1 MILCN
6 TLQQEKKR
14 DSRCAGMAQSYLF
27 GFVSYLNIGMITSAV
42 SFSSHMYKQGLSLMI
57 TFLLLILCGCNG
69 IENNSV
75 FSAPERTKQELI
87 ADGFRKHILRDAT
100 GEEIFKDA
108 WYLKN
113 IDDTTVTYFFKPDY
127 LESVSIDFK
136 TSMNN
141 FDTIAKH
148 FVAKGFIVA
157 KPRNPKAKLALIEPN
172 SKYLYDV
179 YLLERKRLVTF
190 EHLFREV
197 PDVDIPVPDTTEVL
211 RPVRN

>member
-6 TLQQEKKR
+6 TLHEEKKR
-14 DSRCAGMAQSYLF
+14 DSRCAGMGVQAIYSV
-27 GFVSYLNIGMITSAV
+27 FVSYLNIPTVQSAV
-42 SFSSHMYKQGLSLMI
+42 SISSNMCKPGLYPMI
-57 TFLLLILCGCNG
+57 TFLLFILCSCTV
-69 IENNSV
+69 ESNSV

-113 IDDTTVTYFFKPDY
+113 IDDTTVTYFFKPEY

-148 FVAKGFIVA
+148 FIAKGFIVA

-172 SKYLYDV
+172 SQYLYDV

-190 EHLFREV
+190 EYLFREV